1 MGSAHP
7 PDASSPCCSAVLPS
21 VAGENYPPTL
31 NESLPTNPWNT
42 LKPLLS
48 KAPLLRSTPV
58 TREAVH
64 VETICHLHCTFLGP
78 SRYFRNHCP
87 RWDGGPSLWGVSR
100 TTRVCF
106 MFAAGLCFVLDYTKP
121 LSKTILRLGDLS
133 SHFLVVQGKDK
144 SNRSSQVY
152 GLLYKWK
159 NIN

>member
-1 MGSAHP
+1 MGSAHL

-21 VAGENYPPTL
+21 VAGENYSPTL
-31 NESLPTNPWNT
+31 NESLPTKPWST

-48 KAPLLRSTPV
+48 KAPLRRSTPV

-64 VETICHLHCTFLGP
+64 VETICRLHCRFLGP
-78 SRYFRNHCP
+78 SRYFRNHYP

-121 LSKTILRLGDLS
+121 PDLVIFPVIFLWCREKTNQIEVLRYMDYCISERILI
-133 SHFLVVQGKDK
+133 K
-144 SNRSSQVY
+144 
-152 GLLYKWK
+152 
-159 NIN
+159 I